1 MPQVPTSYFLV
12 QSKLKPIL
20 EAVQKAGVPEKFT
33 LAFLNSLG
41 FKSTNDR
48 PIVAVLKSLGFLNQ
62 SGAPTQTYR
71 DYKDPAKAKKVMGER
86 VRLTYSDVFLAHE
99 QAHTLSAE
107 ALKGI
112 FATLSGKSESVATKM
127 AGTFKALCSLSDF
140 SNVNVA
146 NESPYEEVREEVK
159 ANPISILPKVP
170 KVNSGS
176 SEFHYNI
183 QIHLPVTSDISVYNA
198 IFKSLK
204 DHLM

>member
-1 MPQVPTSYFLV
+1 MSKVPTSYFVV
-12 QSKLKPIL
+12 QSKLKPIM

-62 SGAPTQTYR
+62 SGAPSQAYR

-86 VRLTYSDVFLAHE
+86 VRATYSDVFLANE

-127 AGTFKALCSLSDF
+127 AGTFKALCTLSDF
-140 SNVNVA
+140 SQVNVSS
-146 NESPYEEVREEVK
+146 ETPDEEVGVEVK
-159 ANPISILPKVP
+159 PDLALPKAP

-176 SEFHYNI
+176 YEFHYNI
-183 QIHLPVTSDISVYNA
+183 QIHLPVTRDISVYNA